1 MKKIPLFILI
11 LTFLVFSLAGI
22 AYSWQ
27 GRMAGMGDP
36 YGLIMDESDFLIHPA
51 GIANGK
57 GLNFYGHY
65 QATYKDV
72 THWDITVDRINSPNP
87 ANWPFRTSG
96 DEWRHDALV
105 GAALPM
111 GPGRMG
117 LFLQYSATRGD
128 YDGKENEWNTGTNY
142 FHKYNLENDLDAFSL
157 RLLYGLP
164 MGGIK
169 LGSEIQLAYHRE
181 KNETFMREDFSG
193 GAFGFHTNYP
203 FGPYYGWLN
212 LFPFMIPYDSKYW
225 EALLKGSLEGAVGPL
240 KIAFTLYGSFI
251 FAGDNKSK
259 YDYLDTF
266 GSTGS
271 LNVKG
276 DTKGWSIGSD
286 FWLRYPLSNNL
297 SLPFLLK
304 IQYQEKTR
312 DGNGNGINV
321 GGPLDGG
328 TANFDYENKEK
339 NLQVEVGGGVEKEF
353 GKGTRIAAGIY
364 YDFLQNKS
372 SLWGLGILP
381 ATGDWGI
388 LNLSKYP
395 DLTEHRVILR
405 LSGEKEFNSSFA
417 LRMGMNFFYGW
428 VKEDFKFSG
437 SDSSPSSFDE
447 KISLDGTR
455 WGIGAFMGGT
465 IKFVRLNIEPF
476 IGGGY
481 QRLNTDGDGTST
493 RLPPRSYE
501 MEKKKEEWFVGGGV
515 SIKY

>member
-1 MKKIPLFILI
+1 
-11 LTFLVFSLAGI
+11 
-22 AYSWQ
+22 
-27 GRMAGMGDP
+27 
-36 YGLIMDESDFLIHPA
+36 
-51 GIANGK
+51 
-57 GLNFYGHY
+57 
-65 QATYKDV
+65 
-72 THWDITVDRINSPNP
+72 
-87 ANWPFRTSG
+87 
-96 DEWRHDALV
+96 
-105 GAALPM
+105 
-111 GPGRMG
+111 
-117 LFLQYSATRGD
+117 
-128 YDGKENEWNTGTNY
+128 
-142 FHKYNLENDLDAFSL
+142 
-157 RLLYGLP
+157 
-164 MGGIK
+164 
-169 LGSEIQLAYHRE
+169 
-181 KNETFMREDFSG
+181 
-193 GAFGFHTNYP
+193 
-203 FGPYYGWLN
+203 
-212 LFPFMIPYDSKYW
+212 MIPYDSKYW
-225 EALLKGSLEGAVGPL
+225 EALLKGSLEGVVGPV

-251 FAGDNKSK
+251 FAGDNKFK

-312 DGNGNGINV
+312 DGGGNGINV

-339 NLQVEVGGGVEKEF
+339 NLQVEAGGGVEKEF

-364 YDFLQNKS
+364 YDFLQNKN

-493 RLPPRSYE
+493 RLPIRSYE
-501 MEKKKEEWFVGGGV
+501 MEKKKEEWFVGGGL